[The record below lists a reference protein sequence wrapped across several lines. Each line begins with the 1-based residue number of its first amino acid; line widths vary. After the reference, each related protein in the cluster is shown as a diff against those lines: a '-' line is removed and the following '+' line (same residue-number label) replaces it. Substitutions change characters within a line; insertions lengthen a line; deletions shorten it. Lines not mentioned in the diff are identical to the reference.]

1 MDQPKSE
8 PGGESGAGSGVMSG
22 VQSGAGLG
30 AESELSR
37 NPVPGDQP
45 GVESG
50 FEPGLNRSFEPGV
63 QSGAQPS
70 IGLGAE
76 STVEPG
82 NNSNINGA
90 QVWST
95 NEGKSGRPKHHRKH
109 KRLIIGIFMAVIL
122 IGVIVTIIIKAP
134 WSPFGRIGRCNNK
147 PATNAPRDIMACYLN
162 DKYGKDF
169 VLTGK
174 IRRTPFGS
182 SALWEHYYES
192 DAHPVDDPRLRFK
205 VKLDGD
211 NKEHKFEKSDTYIEE
226 GQILAEEDR
235 LRPHVERIFGKNT
248 EIGVKYKLCDRG
260 EDSMKG
266 SHDLPKAMDICKQET
281 ADMTKE
287 EIIDSSL
294 YNDSGLSHR
303 YTVYI
308 YARDRQSIKTTDD
321 KTKIIKGLKELVKYL
336 PDINPDLL
344 SLYYFIRGD
353 KSSDEGSE
361 LALSAK
367 DLSDQGIRSLVHD
380 FNSNLATVG
389 PAARSGITYW
399 EITMPGK
406 KGWLKLDD
414 DE

>member
-1 MDQPKSE
+1 MDRVTGELEAE
-8 PGGESGAGSGVMSG
+8 P
-22 VQSGAGLG
+22 G
-30 AESELSR
+30 AESDVQLSTE
-37 NPVPGDQP
+37 PS
-45 GVESG
+45 VE
-50 FEPGLNRSFEPGV
+50 PT
-63 QSGAQPS
+63 
-70 IGLGAE
+70 GAE
-76 STVEPG
+76 SSIEPDAGSRMRLNAEPSAELNVEP
-82 NNSNINGA
+82 SLSSA
-90 QVWST
+90 QVRKVS
-95 NEGKSGRPKHHRKH
+95 EGEPEKPKHRG
-109 KRLIIGIFMAVIL
+109 KRLLIICGILVVVVVVAL
-122 IGVIVTIIIKAP
+122 ISLAIVGGKHFGSSSNYRP
-134 WSPFGRIGRCNNK
+134 NSPE
-147 PATNAPRDIMACYLN
+147 DIMVRYLH

-287 EIIDSSL
+287 EIIDSDID
-294 YNDSGLSHR
+294 NENGLSHQ

-367 DLSDQGIRSLVHD
+367 DLSDQGTRGLVHD
-380 FNSNLATVG
+380 FNSKLATVG

>member
-1 MDQPKSE
+1 MLNPS
-8 PGGESGAGSGVMSG
+8 
-22 VQSGAGLG
+22 
-30 AESELSR
+30 AE
-37 NPVPGDQP
+37 
-45 GVESG
+45 
-50 FEPGLNRSFEPGV
+50 LN
-63 QSGAQPS
+63 
-70 IGLGAE
+70 
-76 STVEPG
+76 VEP
-82 NNSNINGA
+82 SLSSA
-90 QVWST
+90 QVRKVS
-95 NEGKSGRPKHHRKH
+95 EGEPEKPKHRC
-109 KRLIIGIFMAVIL
+109 KRLLIVCGILVVVAVVIL
-122 IGVIVTIIIKAP
+122 ISLTIVGSKKP
-134 WSPFGRIGRCNNK
+134 NSPNNYH
-147 PATNAPRDIMACYLN
+147 PNSPNNYRPNSPEDIMVRYLH

-235 LRPHVERIFGKNT
+235 LRPYVERIFGKNT

-287 EIIDSSL
+287 EIIDSDID
-294 YNDSGLSHR
+294 NENGLSHQ

-321 KTKIIKGLKELVKYL
+321 KTKIVKGLKELVKYL

-367 DLSDQGIRSLVHD
+367 DLSDQDIRGLVHD
-380 FNSNLATVG
+380 FNSKLATVG

>member
-1 MDQPKSE
+1 MDQATGE
-8 PGGESGAGSGVMSG
+8 PEVKPGAESG
-22 VQSGAGLG
+22 VQSGA
-30 AESELSR
+30 
-37 NPVPGDQP
+37 
-45 GVESG
+45 
-50 FEPGLNRSFEPGV
+50 EPSTEPT
-63 QSGAQPS
+63 GAQSSIEPYAGSRMRLNAEPS
-70 IGLGAE
+70 AE
-76 STVEPG
+76 LNVEP
-82 NNSNINGA
+82 SLSSA
-90 QVWST
+90 QVIKVS
-95 NEGKSGRPKHHRKH
+95 EGEPEKPKHRC
-109 KRLIIGIFMAVIL
+109 KRLLIVCGILVVVAVVIL
-122 IGVIVTIIIKAP
+122 ISLTIVGSKKP
-134 WSPFGRIGRCNNK
+134 KSPNNYR
-147 PATNAPRDIMACYLN
+147 PNSLNNYRPNSPEDIMVRYLH

-169 VLTGK
+169 KLVGEMTHNSA
-174 IRRTPFGS
+174 S
-182 SALWEHYYES
+182 SVVGGYYAS
-192 DAHPVDDPRLRFK
+192 DAHPVDNPRIRFE
-205 VKLDGD
+205 VVLDGG
-211 NKEHKFEKSDTYIEE
+211 NVERKYKKSDDYIKASRTV
-226 GQILAEEDR
+226 LEEDR
-235 LRPHVERIFGKNT
+235 LRPYIERIFGKDA

-287 EIIDSSL
+287 EIIDSDID
-294 YNDSGLSHR
+294 NENGLSHQ

-367 DLSDQGIRSLVHD
+367 DLSDQGIRGLVHD

>member
-1 MDQPKSE
+1 MGRSI
-8 PGGESGAGSGVMSG
+8 GESEAEP
-22 VQSGAGLG
+22 G
-30 AESELSR
+30 AESDALLSTEPSAEPAGTQSSIEPDVGSRTRLNAEPSAEL
-37 NPVPGDQP
+37 N
-45 GVESG
+45 
-50 FEPGLNRSFEPGV
+50 
-63 QSGAQPS
+63 
-70 IGLGAE
+70 
-76 STVEPG
+76 VEP
-82 NNSNINGA
+82 SLSSA
-90 QVWST
+90 QVRKVS
-95 NEGKSGRPKHHRKH
+95 EGEPSKPKHRCKRLLIICGIVIVVAVVALISLAIVGSKKPNSPNNYRPK
-109 KRLIIGIFMAVIL
+109 
-122 IGVIVTIIIKAP
+122 
-134 WSPFGRIGRCNNK
+134 SPNNYR
-147 PATNAPRDIMACYLN
+147 PNSPEDIMVRYLH

-192 DAHPVDDPRLRFK
+192 DAYPVDDPRLRFK

-287 EIIDSSL
+287 EIIDSDID
-294 YNDSGLSHR
+294 NENGLSHQ

-367 DLSDQGIRSLVHD
+367 DLSDQGTRGLVHD
-380 FNSNLATVG
+380 FNSKLATVG

>member
-1 MDQPKSE
+1 MGRSI
-8 PGGESGAGSGVMSG
+8 GESEAEP
-22 VQSGAGLG
+22 G
-30 AESELSR
+30 AESDAQLSTEPSAEPAGTQSSIEPDVGSRTRLNAEPSAEL
-37 NPVPGDQP
+37 N
-45 GVESG
+45 
-50 FEPGLNRSFEPGV
+50 
-63 QSGAQPS
+63 
-70 IGLGAE
+70 
-76 STVEPG
+76 VEP
-82 NNSNINGA
+82 SLSSA
-90 QVWST
+90 QVRKVS
-95 NEGKSGRPKHHRKH
+95 EGEPEKPKHRC
-109 KRLIIGIFMAVIL
+109 KRLLIVCGILVVVAVVIL
-122 IGVIVTIIIKAP
+122 ISLAIVGGKHFGSSSNYRP
-134 WSPFGRIGRCNNK
+134 NSPE
-147 PATNAPRDIMACYLN
+147 DIMVRYLH

-226 GQILAEEDR
+226 GRILAEEDR

-287 EIIDSSL
+287 EIIDSDID
-294 YNDSGLSHR
+294 NENGLSHQ

-344 SLYYFIRGD
+344 SLCYFIRGD

-367 DLSDQGIRSLVHD
+367 DLSDQGIRGLVHD

>member
-1 MDQPKSE
+1 MGRSI
-8 PGGESGAGSGVMSG
+8 GESEAEP
-22 VQSGAGLG
+22 G
-30 AESELSR
+30 AESDAQLSTEPSAEPAGTQSSIEPDVGSRTRLNAEPSAEL
-37 NPVPGDQP
+37 N
-45 GVESG
+45 
-50 FEPGLNRSFEPGV
+50 
-63 QSGAQPS
+63 
-70 IGLGAE
+70 
-76 STVEPG
+76 VEP
-82 NNSNINGA
+82 SLSSA
-90 QVWST
+90 QVRKVS
-95 NEGKSGRPKHHRKH
+95 EGEPEKPKHRC
-109 KRLIIGIFMAVIL
+109 KRLLIVCGILVVVAVVIL
-122 IGVIVTIIIKAP
+122 ISLAIVGSKKP
-134 WSPFGRIGRCNNK
+134 KSPNNYR
-147 PATNAPRDIMACYLN
+147 PNSPEDIMVRYLH

-287 EIIDSSL
+287 EIIDSDID
-294 YNDSGLSHR
+294 NENGLSHQ

-367 DLSDQGIRSLVHD
+367 DLSDQGIRGLVHD